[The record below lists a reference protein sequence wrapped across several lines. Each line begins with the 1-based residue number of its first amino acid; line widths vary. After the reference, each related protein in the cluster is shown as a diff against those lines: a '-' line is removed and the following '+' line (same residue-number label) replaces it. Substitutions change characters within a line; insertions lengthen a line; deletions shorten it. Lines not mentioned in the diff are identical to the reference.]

1 VDSAGAV
8 IDVRDACKPRAEVLK
23 GGLEEK
29 HFAAQ
34 LDQVV
39 LAAPGYE
46 AYADAEQFFALT
58 YPTQGLN
65 DLLASPF
72 SRLNPAGGG
81 HRRKLTLTRI
91 KLSTATKPLSG
102 EAKLTS

>member
-1 VDSAGAV
+1 MDEARLCCVDEMSTV
-8 IDVRDACKPRAEVLK
+8 VDVRKACTPRAEVIK

-58 YPTQGLN
+58 YPTQGLK
-65 DLLASPF
+65 DLLSSTF
-72 SRLNPAGGG
+72 SRLKSRAGGG
-81 HRRKLTLTRI
+81 VVAAVI
-91 KLSTATKPLSG
+91 SP
-102 EAKLTS
+102 